1 MKKITAD
8 MAFSVDRG
16 TDKQLAETLKIFAS
30 NNIKWWDGDLATN
43 PIPYTND
50 DAFIEC
56 DGRYIG
62 TRRSKSPTHYTPEQF
77 HAKFGESKPL
87 GLSLDPNDYEGRKLD
102 RVKDAFESPKG
113 SYLPIVRWD
122 NRDCLVQFVTLC
134 EFGEFDTAWD
144 NYATIPGYEIPDE
157 WRTYK
162 EPAAPAKPRQMTR
175 GEALRAQLTGALEI
189 VSGEMHTS
197 GIFLCTDDNRN
208 DPMSDDCRCR
218 KWGDSEWQPLTIDML
233 PETWGV
239 K

>member
-1 MKKITAD
+1 MV
-8 MAFSVDRG
+8 FSVDRG
-16 TDKQLAETLKIFAS
+16 TDEQMEKTLKIFEQ
-30 NNIKWWDGDLATN
+30 NNLKWCCTQWSVNEAIAMCGSV
-43 PIPYTND
+43 ICY
-50 DAFIEC
+50 EC
-56 DGRYIG
+56 GSLRNCRADRG
-62 TRRSKSPTHYTPEQF
+62 PHYTPEQF
-77 HAKFGESKPL
+77 HAEFGESKPL
-87 GLSLDPNDYEGRKLD
+87 GLSLDPKDYEGRKLD